1 VVRRSRVL
9 FLLFAAAAMIAASLA
24 LATPASADTSGPVQ
38 NVGNGLCFQ
47 PAGNSTASGT
57 DIVQEPCDFT
67 IGTRNLSQE
76 WDYVCTNSSCG
87 TVHVVNRA
95 SQLCL
100 RARGPNGPANGLEI
114 MLWACNSITDLNWDF
129 GPNPGSLSPNF
140 ELRSRISGS
149 TSFCLDVPGASGA
162 IGVALQL
169 FQCNGT
175 VAQLWR
181 APDPII
187 E

>member
-1 VVRRSRVL
+1 M
-9 FLLFAAAAMIAASLA
+9 FAAAAMIAASLT
-24 LATPASADTSGPVQ
+24 LAAPASADTSGPVQ

-47 PAGNSTASGT
+47 PAGNATTSGT

-76 WDYVCTNSSCG
+76 WDYICTNSSCN

-100 RARGPNGPANGLEI
+100 RARGNGPANGLEI
-114 MLWACNSITDLNWDF
+114 MLWPCNSITDLNWDF
-129 GPNPGSLSPNF
+129 GANPGSVSPNF
-140 ELRSRISGS
+140 VLRSRISGS
-149 TSFCLDVPGASGA
+149 TSHCLDVPGAQGTV
-162 IGVALQL
+162 GLALQL
-169 FQCNGT
+169 YQCDGT

-181 APDPII
+181 APDLII